1 MAKKRRVEET
11 IEHQLEMWRASRNAP
26 ADPGLRDAYPDIP
39 RLPIRLICP
48 RLDKEINHG
57 NLLRIAEAFRLEMVV
72 FAPDDRPWDLSGAMG
87 ATVWQPFERKPG
99 AEAIAQAKT
108 DGYRIYGLDLHE
120 RARNLH
126 SVEWR
131 FPAALVVGEELHGL
145 ADEHR
150 SACDE
155 LVAIPLYGLMQSL
168 NVAVATGICLDRMV
182 ETLARQDPQWRPV
195 RAASR
200 RLLD

>member
-1 MAKKRRVEET
+1 MAKRKRIEET
-11 IEHQLEMWRASRNAP
+11 LEHQIEMWRASRNSP
-26 ADPGLRDAYPDIP
+26 ADPGLRDIYHAVPK
-39 RLPIRLICP
+39 LPIRLICP

-57 NLLRIAEAFRLEMVV
+57 NLLRIAEAFRLELVV
-72 FAPDDRPWDLSGAMG
+72 FAPDDRPWDPSGAMG

-99 AEAIAQAKT
+99 GEAIVQARAE
-108 DGYRIYGLDLHE
+108 GYRIYGLDLHAGAHDIH
-120 RARNLH
+120 RV
-126 SVEWR
+126 SWQ

-145 ADEHR
+145 APEHR
-150 SACDE
+150 RACDE

-182 ETLARQDPQWRPV
+182 EWLARHNPHWRPV
-195 RAASR
+195 REASR